1 MEPIHPAAVKHLPV
15 FITGPG
21 QTDYLFVAT
30 VVLLVASVLVVG
42 NLYLRLHA
50 LPEQLAHRGKKV
62 QLEIV
67 AVLALIALFTHE
79 HLFWIAALLLAL
91 IPLPDFSAPVASMA
105 RSLEKLAR
113 DRDVGERAEDVRREP
128 LPPDPPAPVPVP
140 VPAPVAQAKP
150 PAGNPPIDTLP
161 VDTPPAAKPQA
172 QG

>member
-1 MEPIHPAAVKHLPV
+1 LEPIHPAAVKHLPV

-21 QTDYLFVAT
+21 QTDYLFAAT

-91 IPLPDFSAPVASMA
+91 IPLPDFSTPIASMA
-105 RSLEKLAR
+105 QSLEKLAR
-113 DRDVGERAEDVRREP
+113 DRDVEARAEEEAGREP
-128 LPPDPPAPVPVP
+128 PQPDPPLPEPEPVPPAKSAAEVP
-140 VPAPVAQAKP
+140 PTAKP
-150 PAGNPPIDTLP
+150 PA
-161 VDTPPAAKPQA
+161 

>member
-1 MEPIHPAAVKHLPV
+1 LEPIHPAAVKHLPV

-91 IPLPDFSAPVASMA
+91 IPLPDFSTPIASMA
-105 RSLEKLAR
+105 QSLEKMAR
-113 DRDVGERAEDVRREP
+113 DREIEERAEEEVRLEP
-128 LPPDPPAPVPVP
+128 PQPDPPHEPEPVPPVKPTTDVP
-140 VPAPVAQAKP
+140 LAAKP
-150 PAGNPPIDTLP
+150 PI
-161 VDTPPAAKPQA
+161 

>member
-1 MEPIHPAAVKHLPV
+1 MDQTHPAAVKHLPV

-30 VVLLVASVLVVG
+30 VVLLIASVLVVG

-91 IPLPDFSAPVASMA
+91 IPLPDFSTPIASMA

-113 DRDVGERAEDVRREP
+113 DRDVEVRAEEEARRESP
-128 LPPDPPAPVPVP
+128 QPDSPPPEPEPVP
-140 VPAPVAQAKP
+140 QAKAP
-150 PAGNPPIDTLP
+150 TE
-161 VDTPPAAKPQA
+161 VPPAARPAA

>member
-1 MEPIHPAAVKHLPV
+1 LDQIHPAAVKHLPV

-21 QTDYLFVAT
+21 QTDYLFVVT
-30 VVLLVASVLVVG
+30 VVLLVGGVLLVG

-91 IPLPDFSAPVASMA
+91 IPLPDFSTPIASMA

-113 DRDVGERAEDVRREP
+113 DHDAEE
-128 LPPDPPAPVPVP
+128 PAPAMVT
-140 VPAPVAQAKP
+140 QAKP
-150 PAGNPPIDTLP
+150 PAGNPPADAP
-161 VDTPPAAKPQA
+161 SVVTPPSAKRPVR
-172 QG
+172 G

>member
-1 MEPIHPAAVKHLPV
+1 LPV
-15 FITGPG
+15 FIAGPG

-91 IPLPDFSAPVASMA
+91 IPLPDFSTPIASMA

-113 DRDVGERAEDVRREP
+113 DRDVEARAEEEARRAP
-128 LPPDPPAPVPVP
+128 PQPDPPLPEPEPVP
-140 VPAPVAQAKP
+140 QAKA
-150 PAGNPPIDTLP
+150 PAE
-161 VDTPPAAKPQA
+161 VPPAARPPV

>member
-1 MEPIHPAAVKHLPV
+1 LEQIHPAAVKHLPV

-91 IPLPDFSAPVASMA
+91 IPLPDFSTPIASMA
-105 RSLEKLAR
+105 QSLEKLAR
-113 DRDVGERAEDVRREP
+113 DRDVEARAEEEARREP
-128 LPPDPPAPVPVP
+128 PQPDPPLPEAEPVP
-140 VPAPVAQAKP
+140 QAKSP
-150 PAGNPPIDTLP
+150 TE
-161 VDTPPAAKPQA
+161 VPPAARRPVQA
-172 QG
+172 

>member
-21 QTDYLFVAT
+21 QTDYLFVVT

-91 IPLPDFSAPVASMA
+91 IPLPDFSTPIASMA
-105 RSLEKLAR
+105 QSLEKLAR
-113 DRDVGERAEDVRREP
+113 DRDVEARAEDEARREP
-128 LPPDPPAPVPVP
+128 PQTDPPLPEPQPV
-140 VPAPVAQAKP
+140 
-150 PAGNPPIDTLP
+150 
-161 VDTPPAAKPQA
+161 PPAARPPA

>member
-1 MEPIHPAAVKHLPV
+1 LEPIHPAAVKHLPV

-91 IPLPDFSAPVASMA
+91 IPLPDFSTPIASMA
-105 RSLEKLAR
+105 QSLEKLAR
-113 DRDVGERAEDVRREP
+113 DRDVEARAEEEAGREP
-128 LPPDPPAPVPVP
+128 PQPDPPLPEPEPVP
-140 VPAPVAQAKP
+140 QAKS
-150 PAGNPPIDTLP
+150 ATE
-161 VDTPPAAKPQA
+161 VPPAARPPV

>member
-1 MEPIHPAAVKHLPV
+1 LEPIHPAAVKHLPV

-91 IPLPDFSAPVASMA
+91 IPLPDFSTPIASMA
-105 RSLEKLAR
+105 QSLEKLAR
-113 DRDVGERAEDVRREP
+113 DRDVEARAEEEARREP
-128 LPPDPPAPVPVP
+128 PQPDPPLPEAEPVP
-140 VPAPVAQAKP
+140 QAKSP
-150 PAGNPPIDTLP
+150 SE
-161 VDTPPAAKPQA
+161 VPPAARPPVQA
-172 QG
+172 

>member
-1 MEPIHPAAVKHLPV
+1 LEPIHPAAVKHLPV
-15 FITGPG
+15 FITGPS

-91 IPLPDFSAPVASMA
+91 IPLPDFSTPIASMA
-105 RSLEKLAR
+105 QSLEKLAR
-113 DRDVGERAEDVRREP
+113 DRDVEARAEEEARREP
-128 LPPDPPAPVPVP
+128 PQPDPPLPEPEPVP
-140 VPAPVAQAKP
+140 QAKSPTEVP
-150 PAGNPPIDTLP
+150 PAGRPP
-161 VDTPPAAKPQA
+161 VQA
-172 QG
+172 

>member
-91 IPLPDFSAPVASMA
+91 IPLPDFSTPIASMA
-105 RSLEKLAR
+105 QSLEKLAR
-113 DRDVGERAEDVRREP
+113 DRDVEARAEEEARREP
-128 LPPDPPAPVPVP
+128 PQPDPPLPEAEPVP
-140 VPAPVAQAKP
+140 QAKSP
-150 PAGNPPIDTLP
+150 SE
-161 VDTPPAAKPQA
+161 VPPAARPPVQA
-172 QG
+172 

>member
-1 MEPIHPAAVKHLPV
+1 LEPIHPAAVKHLPV

-30 VVLLVASVLVVG
+30 VVLLIASVLVVG

-91 IPLPDFSAPVASMA
+91 IPLPDFSTPIASMA
-105 RSLEKLAR
+105 QSLEKLAR
-113 DRDVGERAEDVRREP
+113 DRDVEARAEEEARREP
-128 LPPDPPAPVPVP
+128 PQPDPPLPEPQPVP
-140 VPAPVAQAKP
+140 PAKSATEV
-150 PAGNPPIDTLP
+150 
-161 VDTPPAAKPQA
+161 PPAARPPV

>member
-1 MEPIHPAAVKHLPV
+1 LEPIHPAAVKHLPV

-30 VVLLVASVLVVG
+30 VILLVASVLVVG

-91 IPLPDFSAPVASMA
+91 IPLPDFSTPIASMA
-105 RSLEKLAR
+105 QSLEKLAR
-113 DRDVGERAEDVRREP
+113 DRDVEARAEEEARREP
-128 LPPDPPAPVPVP
+128 PQPDPPLPEPEPVP
-140 VPAPVAQAKP
+140 QAKS
-150 PAGNPPIDTLP
+150 PAE
-161 VDTPPAAKPQA
+161 VAPAARPPVQA
-172 QG
+172 

>member
-1 MEPIHPAAVKHLPV
+1 LEPIHPAAVKHLPV

-30 VVLLVASVLVVG
+30 VVLLIASVLVVG

-91 IPLPDFSAPVASMA
+91 IPLPDFSTPIASMA
-105 RSLEKLAR
+105 QSLEKLAR
-113 DRDVGERAEDVRREP
+113 DRDVEARAEEEARREP
-128 LPPDPPAPVPVP
+128 PQPDPPLPEPEPVTPAKSATEVPLAARPPV
-140 VPAPVAQAKP
+140 
-150 PAGNPPIDTLP
+150 
-161 VDTPPAAKPQA
+161 

>member
-1 MEPIHPAAVKHLPV
+1 MEPVHPAAVKHLPV

-21 QTDYLFVAT
+21 QTDYLFAAT
-30 VVLLVASVLVVG
+30 VILLIASVLVVG

-91 IPLPDFSAPVASMA
+91 IPLPDFSTPIASMA
-105 RSLEKLAR
+105 QSLEKLAR
-113 DRDVGERAEDVRREP
+113 DRDVEARAEEEARREP
-128 LPPDPPAPVPVP
+128 PQPDPPLPEPE
-140 VPAPVAQAKP
+140 PVAPAAGP
-150 PAGNPPIDTLP
+150 PA
-161 VDTPPAAKPQA
+161 

>member
-1 MEPIHPAAVKHLPV
+1 LDQTHPAATKHLPV

-30 VVLLVASVLVVG
+30 VVLLVASVLVIG

-91 IPLPDFSAPVASMA
+91 IPLPDFSTPVASMA

-113 DRDVGERAEDVRREP
+113 DRDAEVRAQDVRREP
-128 LPPDPPAPVPVP
+128 IEPIGSDPPAPELAPEPASVP
-140 VPAPVAQAKP
+140 QAKP
-150 PAGNPPIDTLP
+150 AT
-161 VDTPPAAKPQA
+161 DTPPPARPPVRPSAE
-172 QG
+172 G